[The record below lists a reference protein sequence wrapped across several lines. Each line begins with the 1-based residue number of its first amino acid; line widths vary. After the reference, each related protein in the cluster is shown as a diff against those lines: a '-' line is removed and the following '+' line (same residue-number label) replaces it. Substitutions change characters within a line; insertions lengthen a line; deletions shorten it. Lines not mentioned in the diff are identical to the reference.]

1 VLTEGGLM
9 IDRRKFLG
17 GLGGAAAL
25 RAHAPAGRGV
35 VAVGAQAASAMTASA
50 ARLYATIV
58 DLPVDDTH
66 CHPISDKDALTTE
79 RQFLERL
86 ALAAFPAASY
96 FPPGVLR
103 EYQSGTSEVRARLDR
118 QHGIEKVLSEIDF
131 HFRETVFVKFMV
143 KELAA
148 FLGCR
153 PDLPAVIEAR
163 NARTRGRYFAYIA
176 ELFKDVKLANVMVD
190 TGFTDG
196 LQADGIQRF
205 ATAIRPT
212 EMRALARVDS
222 LLADLL
228 REDVAFDTLES
239 RFLAR
244 VTAALDGTGN
254 YGMRSYGMKSYLLP
268 RIGVIKPGYDA
279 SIARASW
286 DDYRRTRSDPPR
298 DREET
303 SRRGREMLEYL
314 LTLAIEECLKRDMPM
329 QFHAGDGE
337 APGVILRN
345 QHPYYL
351 EEVVR
356 FEKDGR
362 LRLPKI
368 IPIHAGYPLVDE
380 AAWLSHLYTNCYF
393 EVSLMTP
400 FIHQGL
406 LARYLQIM
414 EAVPLSKILFGSDAY
429 NLPELYWL
437 AVRWGKR
444 FLSQALAVYVDEGIL
459 TSTEA
464 IDAARLILHG
474 NNRRAYNLPA

>member
-1 VLTEGGLM
+1 M
-9 IDRRKFLG
+9 IDRREFLG
-17 GLGGAAAL
+17 RVGGAAAL
-25 RAHAPAGRGV
+25 GAQVPAGRG
-35 VAVGAQAASAMTASA
+35 ALPTGAQAAGAMTPSA
-50 ARLYATIV
+50 ARLYATII

-66 CHPISDKDALTTE
+66 CHPISDKDEQTTE

-103 EYQSGTSEVRARLDR
+103 EYQAGTTEVRERLNR
-118 QHGIEKVLSEIDF
+118 QHGIEKVLSEIDY

-143 KELAA
+143 KEMAA

-176 ELFKDVKLANVMVD
+176 DLFKDVKLANVMVD

-196 LQADGIQRF
+196 LQADGMQRF
-205 ATAIRPT
+205 ANAIRPT
-212 EMRALARVDS
+212 EMRAIARVDS

-228 REDVAFDTLES
+228 REDVAFDVLES

-244 VTAALDGTGN
+244 VTAALDGTGT

-268 RIGVIKPGYDA
+268 RIGVIKPVYDV
-279 SIARASW
+279 SIARTSW
-286 DDYRRTRSDPPR
+286 DEYRRTRSDPPR

-303 SRRGREMLEYL
+303 QRRGREMLEYL
-314 LTLAIEECLKRDMPM
+314 LTLAIEECLERDMPM

-345 QHPYYL
+345 QHPYFL

-362 LRLPKI
+362 LRMPKI
-368 IPIHAGYPLVDE
+368 IPIHAGYPLVGE

-406 LARYLQIM
+406 LARYLEIM
-414 EAVPLSKILFGSDAY
+414 EAVPLSKILFGSDTY

-444 FLSQALAVYVDEGIL
+444 FLSQALAIYVDQGML

-464 IDAARLILHG
+464 IDAARMILHG

>member
-1 VLTEGGLM
+1 M
-9 IDRRKFLG
+9 IDRRDFLG
-17 GLGGAAAL
+17 RVGGLTAFGAQGRAGGGAL
-25 RAHAPAGRGV
+25 P
-35 VAVGAQAASAMTASA
+35 AVGQVAAAMTPSA
-50 ARLYATIV
+50 RRLFATIA

-66 CHPISDKDALTTE
+66 CHPISDKDEQTTE

-86 ALAAFPAASY
+86 ALAAFPAANY

-103 EYQSGTSEVRARLDR
+103 EYQGGTTEVRERLDR
-118 QHGIEKVLSEIDF
+118 QHGIEKVLSEIDY

-143 KELAA
+143 KEMAA

-153 PDLPAVIEAR
+153 PDLRSVIEAR
-163 NARTRGRYFAYIA
+163 NARTRGRYFVYIA
-176 ELFKDVKLANVMVD
+176 DLFRDVKLANVMVD

-196 LQADGIQRF
+196 LQADGMQRF
-205 ATAIRPT
+205 ASAIRPT
-212 EMRALARVDS
+212 EMRALARVEA
-222 LLADLL
+222 LLGDLL
-228 REDVAFDTLES
+228 REDLAFDALES

-254 YGMRSYGMKSYLLP
+254 YGMRSYGMKSYLMP
-268 RIGVIKPGYDA
+268 RIGVIKPVYDA
-279 SIARASW
+279 SVARISW
-286 DDYRRTRSDPPR
+286 DDYRRTRSNPPG
-298 DREET
+298 DREEQ
-303 SRRGREMLEYL
+303 SRRGREMLEYM
-314 LTLAIEECLKRDMPM
+314 LTLAMEECLKRDMPM

-337 APGVILRN
+337 APGIILRN
-345 QHPYYL
+345 QHPYFL

-362 LRLPKI
+362 MRLPKI
-368 IPIHAGYPLVDE
+368 IPIHAGYPLVGE

-400 FIHQGL
+400 FVHQGL

-414 EAVPLSKILFGSDAY
+414 EAVPLSKILFGSDTY

-444 FLSQALAVYVDEGIL
+444 FLSQALAVYVDEGML

-464 IDAARLILHG
+464 IEAARMILHG

>member
-1 VLTEGGLM
+1 M
-9 IDRRKFLG
+9 INRRDFLG
-17 GLGGAAAL
+17 RVSGAAAL
-25 RAHAPAGRGV
+25 AAHRPAGRDTFAATV
-35 VAVGAQAASAMTASA
+35 QAAGAMTTSA

-66 CHPISDKDALTTE
+66 CHPISDKDEQTTV

-96 FPPGVLR
+96 FPAGVLR

-118 QHGIEKVLSEIDF
+118 QHGIEKVLAEIDF

-143 KELAA
+143 KEMAA

-153 PDLPAVIEAR
+153 PDLPSVIEAR
-163 NARTRGRYFAYIA
+163 NARTRGRYFTYIA
-176 ELFKDVKLANVMVD
+176 DLFKDVKLANVMVD

-196 LQADGIQRF
+196 LQADGMQRF
-205 ATAIRPT
+205 AAAIRPT

-228 REDVAFDTLES
+228 REDVAFES
-239 RFLAR
+239 IEARFIAR

-254 YGMRSYGMKSYLLP
+254 YGFRSYGMKSYLLP
-268 RIGVIKPGYDA
+268 RIGVIKPVYDA
-279 SIARASW
+279 AVARTSW
-286 DDYRRTRSDPPR
+286 DEYRRTRTDPPR
-298 DREET
+298 DREDA
-303 SRRGREMLEYL
+303 SRRGREMLEYM
-314 LTLAIEECLKRDMPM
+314 LTLAMEECLKRDMPM

-362 LRLPKI
+362 LRMPKV
-368 IPIHAGYPLVDE
+368 IPIHAGYPLVGE

-414 EAVPLSKILFGSDAY
+414 EAVPLSKILFGSDTY

-444 FLSQALAVYVDEGIL
+444 FLSQALAVYVDEGML
-459 TSTEA
+459 TSGEA
-464 IDAARLILHG
+464 IDAARMILHG
-474 NNRRAYNLPA
+474 NNRRAYNLPV

>member
-1 VLTEGGLM
+1 M
-9 IDRRKFLG
+9 IDRRDFLG
-17 GLGGAAAL
+17 GLGGVAAL
-25 RAHAPAGRGV
+25 RARAPAGH
-35 VAVGAQAASAMTASA
+35 GAAAAAAQPSNAMTASA
-50 ARLYATIV
+50 ARLHATIV

-66 CHPISDKDALTTE
+66 CHPISDKDEQTTE

-86 ALAAFPAASY
+86 ALAAFPAANY

-103 EYQSGTSEVRARLDR
+103 DYQSGTSEARARLDR
-118 QHGIEKVLSEIDF
+118 QHGIERVLSEIDF

-143 KELAA
+143 KEMAA

-176 ELFKDVKLANVMVD
+176 DLFRDVKLANVMVD

-196 LQADGIQRF
+196 LQAEGMQRF
-205 ATAIRPT
+205 ASAIRPT
-212 EMRALARVDS
+212 EVRALARVDS

-228 REDVAFDTLES
+228 REDVAFDAVES

-268 RIGVIKPGYDA
+268 RIGVIKPVYDV

-286 DDYRRTRSDPPR
+286 DEYRRTRNDPPR
-298 DREET
+298 DREDA

-351 EEVVR
+351 EEIVR

-362 LRLPKI
+362 LRMPKI
-368 IPIHAGYPLVDE
+368 IPIHAGYPLVGE

-414 EAVPLSKILFGSDAY
+414 EAVPLSKILFGSDSY

-459 TSTEA
+459 TSMEA
-464 IDAARLILHG
+464 IDAARMILHG
-474 NNRRAYNLPA
+474 NNRRVYNLTA